1 MLSAW
6 MILILN
12 SLFLTLRL
20 SGNSGSFPRPLKAEE
35 EKKYLE
41 LAKQGDNDARN
52 VLVEHNLRLVAHI
65 VKKYYTQSGDQDDLI
80 SIGTIG
86 LIKGI
91 SSFNPDKNV
100 RLATYASRCIEN
112 EILMHFRSRKKLQG
126 EVSLSDTLDND
137 QEGNNL
143 SLMDVIR
150 VDDTMLE
157 ELDLKAAARSVGV
170 KSVEMIHVKDI
181 NKITGYIR
189 GGCTAVGMKKQY
201 VTRIDSTAESLE
213 KIIVSGGRIG
223 SQLELAPQDLAR
235 ATGAEFADI
244 IRH

>member
-20 SGNSGSFPRPLKAEE
+20 SSSNGSFPRPLKAEE

-41 LAKQGDNDARN
+41 LAKNGDNDARN
-52 VLVEHNLRLVAHI
+52 ILVEHNLRLVAHI
-65 VKKYYTQSGDQDDLI
+65 VKKYYTQSADQDDLI

-157 ELDLKAAARSVGV
+157 ELDLKESCQRAKEAVAKCLTTREAEIITLRYGLNGCVPMAQREIAQRCGISRSYV
-170 KSVEMIHVKDI
+170 SR
-181 NKITGYIR
+181 R
-189 GGCTAVGMKKQY
+189 G
-201 VTRIDSTAESLE
+201 
-213 KIIVSGGRIG
+213 
-223 SQLELAPQDLAR
+223 
-235 ATGAEFADI
+235 
-244 IRH
+244 